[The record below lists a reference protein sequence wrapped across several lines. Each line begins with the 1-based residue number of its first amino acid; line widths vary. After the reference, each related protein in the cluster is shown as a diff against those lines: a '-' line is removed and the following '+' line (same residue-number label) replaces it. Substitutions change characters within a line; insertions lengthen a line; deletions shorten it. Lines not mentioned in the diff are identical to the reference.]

1 MPNGKP
7 IQVKYPVWYN
17 RTDDSPEISHDAFVS
32 LDFALSPGVSPL
44 GTTVVLSAS
53 YMFGWP
59 YTELYG
65 NQLPAPVVVVA
76 IEAASGKVFMADLNV
91 TYPERTEVSIS
102 LGMSDQQANQPG
114 PTQNRMRLGGYFNVD
129 LPALLGLPPESGY
142 YQVFLWLDDLVTQIQ
157 TIQVPPNEARRGIQ
171 PGLYQVSGSGL
182 VTVRQSPQSP
192 SAKVGEIRTDLDT
205 SSRSLRVYGTL
216 PPGAVQSPPTGA
228 APGNPV
234 LTILAHN
241 RQSRTFAWYVAP
253 DAYRTMQTQNVGSFD
268 FDPFQIITRPSPPA
282 NVFMVT
288 VLGNV
293 RNEVLPILTDFQR

>member
-7 IQVKYPVWYN
+7 IQVPSPVWYT
-17 RTDDSPEISHDAFVS
+17 RTDASPPISRQAYVA
-32 LDFALSPGVSPL
+32 LDFALAPGVSAL

-65 NQLPAPVVVVA
+65 MQLPAPVVVVA
-76 IEAASGKVFMADLNV
+76 IEASSGKAYMANLNV
-91 TYPERTEVSIS
+91 TYEDQTDVAIT
-102 LGMSDQQANQPG
+102 LAMSDQQANQPG
-114 PTQNRMRLGGYFNVD
+114 PTQNRQRVGGYFNVD
-129 LPALLGLPPESGY
+129 LPDLLGLPPESGY

-157 TIQVPPNEARRGIQ
+157 TIQVPPNEARRGIA
-171 PGLYQVSGSGL
+171 PGLYQVSGSNL
-182 VTVRQSPQSP
+182 VTVRQSSQSP
-192 SAKVGEIRTDLDT
+192 TAKVGEIRTDLDT

-216 PPGAVQSPPTGA
+216 PPGAVQTPPTGT
-228 APGNPV
+228 APGNPI

-241 RQSRTFAWYVAP
+241 RQAQSFAWYVAP
-253 DAYRTMQTQNVGSFD
+253 DAYRTMQSQNIGSFD